1 VLKRGLLPAVIAALL
16 LFPPVAG
23 AETTLVSGVTY
34 KRLHLVVGGRP
45 VVLHVVRT
53 PPDGGLYQLRPVLSN
68 GDVLGRQTVAAM
80 QRATAR
86 RATSVGINGDF
97 FTLATGQP
105 VGVFLRD
112 GVLSR
117 PSTSG
122 RSAVA
127 IGFDGRLIVDR
138 FRSSAR
144 WWAGPGTVHHLE
156 QLNRPI
162 DPPGAGLFTPKYG
175 GRTPKARHA
184 FEAVLAGFPPVLLN
198 GELTGGVTAVR
209 RGGGTRVPPG
219 GAVIQ
224 ARGTA
229 RAALRAEAPVGTQVS
244 VRLRIPDL
252 PDDVGDALGGGPL
265 LVRDG
270 VPVRPVDE
278 FFTSVQ
284 ILERQPRTA
293 VGQRTDGS
301 LLFVVADG
309 RSSRSY
315 GLTNW
320 QLATTMANL
329 GAVTAM
335 GFDGGGSS
343 TLAFDGL
350 VLNRP
355 SDGAPRRVANAL
367 MLQYLGIYA
376 PKAGNSVLSPNGDG
390 VGDRKVV
397 AAKIVRRSSVDL
409 RLLRPDGTV
418 AWRHTGTVRRGWI
431 RHGIGSR
438 RMPEGTWRWSV
449 EATEVQSG
457 SRSSMRRPFRVNR
470 TLGFLRLSRDR
481 ARVARLRRSPLR
493 VSLVLAHRAHL
504 SVKVLSSSGRLR
516 RVLFHG
522 DMRRGRHAWRW
533 NGRDAKGKPVG
544 RRTYAIEATATNRL
558 GTVALADTVR
568 LVRAG

>member
-16 LFPPVAG
+16 VSPSVAG
-23 AETTLVSGVTY
+23 AEALVSGVTY
-34 KRLHLVVGGRP
+34 QRLHLIVGGRP

-53 PPDGGLYQLRPVLSN
+53 PPDGGLYQLKPVLSN
-68 GDVLGRQTVAAM
+68 GDVLGRQTVPAM
-80 QRATAR
+80 QRAMTR

-97 FTLATGQP
+97 FTLATGQS

-127 IGFDGRLIVDR
+127 IGFDGRLVVDR
-138 FRSSAR
+138 FRSAAR
-144 WWAGPGTVHHLE
+144 WWAGAGTVHRLE
-156 QLNRPI
+156 QLNRPM
-162 DPPGAGLFTPKYG
+162 DSPGTGLFTPNYG
-175 GRTPKARHA
+175 GRTPRARHA
-184 FEAVLAGFPPVLLN
+184 VEAVLAGFPPTVLN
-198 GELTGGVTAVR
+198 GELAGRVTAVR

-224 ARGTA
+224 ARGPA
-229 RAALRAEAPVGTQVS
+229 RATLRAEARVDTQVS
-244 VRLRIPDL
+244 VRLLIPAL
-252 PDDVGDALGGGPL
+252 PDDVADALGGGPL

-270 VPVRPVDE
+270 APIRPVDE

-284 ILERQPRTA
+284 IFERQPRTA
-293 VGQRTDGS
+293 VGQRADGS

-309 RSSRSY
+309 RNSRSH

-320 QLATTMANL
+320 QLATAMANL

-343 TLAFDGL
+343 TLAFDGR

-376 PKAGNSVLSPNGDG
+376 PKAGHSVLSPNGDG

-397 AAKIVRRSSVDL
+397 AAKVVRRSSVRL

-418 AWRHTGTVRRGWI
+418 AWRHTGTVGRGWI
-431 RHGIGSR
+431 RHGIGNR
-438 RMPEGTWRWSV
+438 TMPEGAWRWSV
-449 EATEVQSG
+449 KATDVRTG
-457 SRSSMRRPFRVNR
+457 DASRMSRRFRVNR
-470 TLGFLRLSRDR
+470 TLGFLRLSRER
-481 ARVARLRRSPLR
+481 ARVARLRHAPLR
-493 VSLVLAHRAHL
+493 VSLVLAHRADL
-504 SVKVLSSSGRLR
+504 SVRVLSRSGKVR
-516 RVLFHG
+516 RVLYRG
-522 DMRRGRHAWRW
+522 KATRGRHVWRW
-533 NGRDAKGKPVG
+533 NSRDEKGKPVG
-544 RRTYAIEATATNRL
+544 RGVYTIRARATNGL
-558 GTVALADTVR
+558 GTVVLGDTVR